1 MKTTPVIIVTNDLN
15 LKNKAILSNIASVNF
30 NLLKTHLSDMIE
42 NSQLNIISTSLNFE
56 SRNLKSF
63 YEAIVKFYFDLNYY
77 VKTFMN

>member
-15 LKNKAILSNIASVNF
+15 LKKKAKISNIASVNF